1 LFAHESVNSQS
12 GLDNARDND
21 YPYPMLKSAP
31 VRGSTRPGAGKPK
44 DQAARFE
51 TPQLLAFDL
60 LLRTASELD
69 QQVARALKPAEVT
82 PAQYN
87 VLRILRNAGAGGL
100 ACSDVSERLVR
111 HDPDVTRLLDRLEAR
126 GFVRRSRDAEDRR
139 VVTARI
145 TTEGRVVLDKLGESI
160 AALHARQF
168 EHLSRDEFRML
179 VSLLETFGF
188 ERP

>member
-1 LFAHESVNSQS
+1 
-12 GLDNARDND
+12 
-21 YPYPMLKSAP
+21 MLKQGPRGSAP
-31 VRGSTRPGAGKPK
+31 SAGDGKPTGRG
-44 DQAARFE
+44 ARFE

-69 QQVARALKPAEVT
+69 QQVAQALKPAEVT

-87 VLRILRNAGAGGL
+87 VLRILRNAGAAGL

-126 GFVRRSRDAEDRR
+126 GFVERSRDAEDRR

-145 TTEGRVVLDKLGESI
+145 TPKGRAVLDKLGESI

-168 EHLSRDEFRML
+168 EHLSREEFRTL
-179 VSLLETFGF
+179 LSLLETFGF
-188 ERP
+188 ESR